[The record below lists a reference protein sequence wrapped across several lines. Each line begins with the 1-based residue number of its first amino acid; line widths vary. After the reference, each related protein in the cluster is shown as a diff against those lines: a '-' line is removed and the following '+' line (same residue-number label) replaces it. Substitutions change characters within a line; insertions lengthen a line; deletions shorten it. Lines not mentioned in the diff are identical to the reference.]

1 MSLADTTKT
10 NLDEYFPSVGLEN
23 NRESAECERS
33 LGLGDFPRNGHT
45 AEKSVDYSQ
54 SQCSC
59 GSSHYD
65 YSEDFISECSETA
78 VKRNYLEQ
86 PVGKEKEE
94 KKKYV
99 SRFSQPK
106 VNRWPCYRVPQYL
119 DFTGFLPHIST
130 EEPKFEASMKRKNL
144 PQQPKRMVAK
154 TGPKEISAGK
164 RHNRNAS
171 FFNSQTNAIAQR
183 RDAMAH
189 RIMSARLYKIKEL
202 KNDLADIHRKL
213 EATIIENQFLKQLQ
227 FRHLKAIGRYENSQ
241 NNLPQIMIKHQ
252 NEVKNLRQLLR
263 KSQEKERTVSRKLRE
278 ADSELLKTKDAL
290 QALQKLSED
299 KNLAE
304 REELTQ
310 KLSVLTTK
318 LEANDRRIQSLEK
331 QLRLNKKAFNRQLAV
346 ENRKTLA
353 AQTATKALQMEV
365 KRLQQKLKEK
375 DRELE
380 IKNIYTNRILKNLHD
395 KDDYPKVSSTKSVQ
409 ADRKSYSFT
418 SMRHQETQKSDVPSL
433 TTKSKKTAGNF
444 AYKEKSTEI
453 NREIPHYISKLPNQE
468 DPKRKH
474 EDLSKEEGHLE
485 VQAPVENIDKRQK
498 EKKAHQEKKIP
509 LTTEEQELPSKRIQG
524 THPEEESIHEDDIVK
539 EKSKT
544 NIQLNDMDEL
554 PGKYV
559 VPNIKIPFRQRKHY
573 SFTETIE
580 NLHHGL
586 PTSGGPANTGI
597 TRNNHNT
604 YKQHGNIELKLEH
617 SASGYEPSFGKS
629 SRTKVKNTTLR
640 DKKSSLMEEL
650 FGSGYVLKDDQ
661 SSPVVIKGSEETL
674 TSEKIHHLPP
684 SQASAS
690 NAFGDSKITV
700 VNSIKS
706 SSPTEGKRKIII

>member
-106 VNRWPCYRVPQYL
+106 
-119 DFTGFLPHIST
+119 
-130 EEPKFEASMKRKNL
+130 
-144 PQQPKRMVAK
+144 
-154 TGPKEISAGK
+154 GPKEISAGK

-318 LEANDRRIQSLEK
+318 LEANDRRIQVCISE
-331 QLRLNKKAFNRQLAV
+331 A
-346 ENRKTLA
+346 RKC
-353 AQTATKALQMEV
+353 KV
-365 KRLQQKLKEK
+365 
-375 DRELE
+375 
-380 IKNIYTNRILKNLHD
+380 
-395 KDDYPKVSSTKSVQ
+395 PKVAQRES
-409 ADRKSYSFT
+409 AHESY
-418 SMRHQETQKSDVPSL
+418 
-433 TTKSKKTAGNF
+433 
-444 AYKEKSTEI
+444 
-453 NREIPHYISKLPNQE
+453 
-468 DPKRKH
+468 
-474 EDLSKEEGHLE
+474 
-485 VQAPVENIDKRQK
+485 
-498 EKKAHQEKKIP
+498 
-509 LTTEEQELPSKRIQG
+509 
-524 THPEEESIHEDDIVK
+524 
-539 EKSKT
+539 
-544 NIQLNDMDEL
+544 
-554 PGKYV
+554 
-559 VPNIKIPFRQRKHY
+559 
-573 SFTETIE
+573 
-580 NLHHGL
+580 
-586 PTSGGPANTGI
+586 
-597 TRNNHNT
+597 
-604 YKQHGNIELKLEH
+604 
-617 SASGYEPSFGKS
+617 
-629 SRTKVKNTTLR
+629 
-640 DKKSSLMEEL
+640 
-650 FGSGYVLKDDQ
+650 
-661 SSPVVIKGSEETL
+661 
-674 TSEKIHHLPP
+674 LPP
-684 SQASAS
+684 
-690 NAFGDSKITV
+690 
-700 VNSIKS
+700 
-706 SSPTEGKRKIII
+706 P